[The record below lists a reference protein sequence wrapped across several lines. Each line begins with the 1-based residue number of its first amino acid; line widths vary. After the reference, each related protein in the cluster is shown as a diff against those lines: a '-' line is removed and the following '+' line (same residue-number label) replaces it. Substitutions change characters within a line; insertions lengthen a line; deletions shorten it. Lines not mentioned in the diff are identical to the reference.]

1 MKIDAI
7 KTVIEQIFDEFKQKY
22 KDYESSY
29 FIPESSETRTIY
41 VFGIYDGDLHILEI
55 EILTS
60 ISGTILTIGR
70 ILYDELDEKEEKLS
84 KEIFNNFINKLLE
97 HLPELNDV
105 IKVRHDAVDMEAYI
119 FID

>member
-1 MKIDAI
+1 VRVSVVE
-7 KTVIEQIFDEFKQKY
+7 TVIKQILDEFKQKY
-22 KDYESSY
+22 KDYEPSY

-41 VFGIYDGDLHILEI
+41 IFSIYEGDLHILEI

-84 KEIFNNFINKLLE
+84 KKVFNNFINKLLE
-97 HLPELNDV
+97 RLPELNDV
-105 IKVRHDAVDMEAYI
+105 IKVQHDAVDMEAYI

>member
-1 MKIDAI
+1 MRVSAV
-7 KTVIEQIFDEFKQKY
+7 KTVIKQIFVEFEQKY
-22 KDYESSY
+22 KDYEPSY

-105 IKVRHDAVDMEAYI
+105 TKVQRDAIDMEAYI